1 MSSLADT
8 FRDEAAELLQELE
21 AALLALEETPEE
33 APLVD
38 RVFRA
43 LHTLKGAGG
52 LAGVDVVAELCH
64 EAETVFEEVR
74 SGEQALDRELISLA
88 LTTKDLLRLVI
99 EADYGGAP
107 VDAARVS
114 QVLAAFGARLG
125 ADNIQANDS
134 LLLRALPGTGQ
145 STYRIR
151 FRPGPGVFRLGI
163 QPQLLLKELC
173 RLGDA
178 VVVAQLDQVPTLDQ
192 LDPEECHVYW
202 DVILTTRE
210 DENAIRDVFI
220 FVEDDSELS
229 VQLIDADGVLDD
241 TGDYK
246 KLGEILVERG
256 DLPEED
262 LEKFLSEKKR
272 LGEALV
278 AAGVVGGGQVDSAL
292 AEQERVQRLR
302 RERQAA
308 ETSDSIRVKSER
320 LDKLVNLIGELVTV
334 QARLSQLSNGRDDAV
349 LMAVSE
355 EVERLTWEL
364 RDQVLTIRMLP
375 IGSTFSRFKR
385 LVRDLGDEL
394 GKDVM
399 LFTEGG
405 ETELDKTVIERLGDP
420 LVHLIRNGIDHGIE
434 APEVR
439 RAAGKPAKGRITLAA
454 EHSGANVLI
463 SVSDD
468 GAGLDRERI
477 RAKAIERALLVPHAE
492 LSDREIFNLI
502 FLPGFSTAD
511 QVSSVS
517 GRGVGMD
524 VVRQA
529 IESLRGSI
537 EVSSDAGRGTRF
549 TLKLPLTLAIIEGL
563 LVDVGSDRFIL
574 PLADI
579 EECIAL
585 TRAEAAA
592 SHGRSLVNV
601 RGEFVP
607 YVPLRAAFALAG
619 ERPEIEQIVIARV
632 NGDRVGFVVDR
643 VVGEHQTVIKNL
655 GRFYQGVTGVSGATI
670 LGDGHV
676 ALILDLP
683 QLAEHA
689 ERIELAN
696 CQQGLNPLTKG

>member
-21 AALLALEETPEE
+21 SALLALEETPEE

-52 LAGVDVVAELCH
+52 LAGFDRVAELCH
-64 EAETVFEEVR
+64 EAETVFEAVR
-74 SGEQALDRELISLA
+74 SGEQTLDRELVSLA

-99 EADYGGAP
+99 ESEYGGAP

-114 QVLAAFGARLG
+114 QVLAAFADRLG
-125 ADNIQANDS
+125 GKSAHASGAGLMVDG
-134 LLLRALPGTGQ
+134 PGPGQ

-151 FRPGPGVFRLGI
+151 FRPGPGIFRQGI
-163 QPQLLLKELC
+163 QPQLLLNELC

-178 VVVAQLDQVPTLDQ
+178 VVVAQVDQIPPLDQ

-202 DVILTTRE
+202 DVILTTNE

-220 FVEDDSELS
+220 FIEDDCELS
-229 VQLIDADGVLDD
+229 VQLIDADGLLDD
-241 TGDYK
+241 AGDYK

-262 LEKFLSEKKR
+262 LEKFLAEKKR

-278 AAGVVGGGQVDSAL
+278 AAGVVDGGQVDSAL

-320 LDKLVNLIGELVTV
+320 LDKLVNLIGEMVTV
-334 QARLSQLSNGRDDAV
+334 QARLSQLSNGREDAV
-349 LMAVSE
+349 LMAVAE

-420 LVHLIRNGIDHGIE
+420 LVHLIRNSIDHGIE
-434 APEVR
+434 SPEVR
-439 RAAGKPAKGRITLAA
+439 RAAGKPGKGRITLSA

-463 SVSDD
+463 AVADD
-468 GAGLDRERI
+468 GMGIDRERI
-477 RAKAIERALLVPHAE
+477 RAKAIERGLLAPHAE

-502 FLPGFSTAD
+502 FLPGFSTAE

-537 EVSSDAGRGTRF
+537 EVNSEPGRGTRF

-563 LVDVGSDRFIL
+563 LVDVGCDRFIL

-619 ERPEIEQIVIARV
+619 DRPEIEQIVIARV

-683 QLAEHA
+683 QLAARA
-689 ERIELAN
+689 EAVERN
-696 CQQGLNPLTKG
+696 SCQ

>member
-1 MSSLADT
+1 MFRGRLERDSAKSEIAD
-8 FRDEAAELLQELE
+8 FL
-21 AALLALEETPEE
+21 
-33 APLVD
+33 
-38 RVFRA
+38 
-43 LHTLKGAGG
+43 AGG
-52 LAGVDVVAELCH
+52 
-64 EAETVFEEVR
+64 
-74 SGEQALDRELISLA
+74 SGS
-88 LTTKDLLRLVI
+88 
-99 EADYGGAP
+99 
-107 VDAARVS
+107 
-114 QVLAAFGARLG
+114 
-125 ADNIQANDS
+125 
-134 LLLRALPGTGQ
+134 GQ

-151 FRPGPGVFRLGI
+151 FRPAPGIFRQGI
-163 QPQLLLKELC
+163 QPQLLLGELC

-178 VVVAQLDQVPTLDQ
+178 VVVAQLDKVPLLDQ
-192 LDPEECHVYW
+192 LDPENCHVYW

-220 FVEDDSELS
+220 FVEDDCELT
-229 VQLIDADGVLDD
+229 VQLVDSEGLLDEAA
-241 TGDYK
+241 DYK

-256 DLPEED
+256 DLPQVD
-262 LEKFLSEKKR
+262 LEKFLNEKKR
-272 LGEALV
+272 LGEQLV
-278 AAGVVGGGQVDSAL
+278 AAGAVDSGQVESAL
-292 AEQERVQRLR
+292 AEQERIQRLR

-308 ETSDSIRVKSER
+308 ESSDSIRVKSER
-320 LDKLVNLIGELVTV
+320 LDKLVNLVGEMVTV
-334 QARLSQLSNGRDDAV
+334 QARLTQLSNGREDAA
-349 LMAVSE
+349 LMAVAE

-420 LVHLIRNGIDHGIE
+420 LVHLIRNSIDHGIE
-434 APEVR
+434 PPETR
-439 RAAGKPAKGRITLAA
+439 RAAGKPAKGRITLSA

-463 SVSDD
+463 AVTDD
-468 GAGLDRERI
+468 GMGLDREKI
-477 RAKAIERALLVPHAE
+477 RAKAIERGLLAPHTE

-502 FLPGFSTAD
+502 FLAGFSTAE

-529 IESLRGSI
+529 IESLRGSV
-537 EVSSDAGRGTRF
+537 EVSSEPGRGTRF
-549 TLKLPLTLAIIEGL
+549 VLKLPLTLAIIEGL
-563 LVDVGSDRFIL
+563 LVDIGSERFIL
-574 PLADI
+574 PLAEV

-592 SHGRSLVNV
+592 THGRNMVNV
-601 RGEFVP
+601 RGEIVP
-607 YVPLRAAFALAG
+607 YVPLREAFTLAG
-619 ERPEIEQIVIARV
+619 ERPEIEQIVIARLDA
-632 NGDRVGFVVDR
+632 GRVGFVVDR

-655 GRFYQGVTGVSGATI
+655 GRFYQGVTGISGATI

-683 QLAEHA
+683 QLAERA
-689 ERIELAN
+689 EQREQAV
-696 CQQGLNPLTKG
+696 CQ

>member
-1 MSSLADT
+1 MSSIADT

-33 APLVD
+33 TSLVD

-52 LAGVDVVAELCH
+52 LAGFDVVAELCH
-64 EAETVFEEVR
+64 EAETTFEEVR
-74 SGEQALDRELISLA
+74 SGEHPLDRELVTQTLA
-88 LTTKDLLRLVI
+88 AKDLLRLLI
-99 EADYGGAP
+99 EAEFGGAP
-107 VDAARVS
+107 VDPARVS
-114 QVLAAFGARLG
+114 HLLADFRRRLG
-125 ADNIQANDS
+125 ETALSAGGSSS
-134 LLLRALPGTGQ
+134 LTDGTRPGL

-151 FRPGPGVFRLGI
+151 FRPGPGIFRQGI
-163 QPQLLLKELC
+163 QPQLLLGELC

-178 VVVAQLDQVPTLDQ
+178 VVVAQLDRVPPLDQ

-202 DVILTTRE
+202 DVILTTGE

-220 FVEDDSELS
+220 FVEDDCELNI
-229 VQLIDADGVLDD
+229 QLIDNDGLLDD
-241 TGDYK
+241 AGDYK

-262 LEKFLSEKKR
+262 LNRFLAEKKR
-272 LGEALV
+272 LGETLIEAGIV
-278 AAGVVGGGQVDSAL
+278 AGGQIDSAL

-302 RERQAA
+302 RERQAV

-334 QARLSQLSNGRDDAV
+334 QARLSQLSNGREDAV
-349 LMAVSE
+349 LLAVAE

-420 LVHLIRNGIDHGIE
+420 LVHLIRNSIDHGIE
-434 APEVR
+434 SPEAR

-463 SVSDD
+463 SVADD
-468 GAGLDRERI
+468 GAGLDRDRI
-477 RAKAIERALLVPHAE
+477 RAKAIDRGLILPHAE
-492 LSDREIFNLI
+492 LSDRDIFNLI
-502 FLPGFSTAD
+502 FLPGFSTVD

-537 EVSSDAGRGTRF
+537 EVSSESGRGTRF
-549 TLKLPLTLAIIEGL
+549 ILKLPLTLAIIDGL
-563 LVDVGSDRFIL
+563 LVSIGSDRFIL
-574 PLADI
+574 PLADV
-579 EECIAL
+579 EECIEL
-585 TRAEAAA
+585 TGAMVA
-592 SHGRSLVNV
+592 SAHGRNLVNV
-601 RGEFVP
+601 RGEIIP
-607 YVPLRAAFALAG
+607 YVPLREVFTMPG
-619 ERPEIEQIVIARV
+619 EGPEIRQIVIARLES
-632 NGDRVGFVVDR
+632 GRIGFVVDY
-643 VVGEHQTVIKNL
+643 VIGENQTVIKNL
-655 GRFYQGVTGVSGATI
+655 GRFYQNLRGVSGATI

-683 QLAEHA
+683 QLAEGA
-689 ERIELAN
+689 EQKEQTA
-696 CQQGLNPLTKG
+696 CQ

>member
-1 MSSLADT
+1 MSSIADT

-33 APLVD
+33 TSLVD

-52 LAGVDVVAELCH
+52 LAGFDVVAELCH
-64 EAETVFEEVR
+64 EAETTFEEVR
-74 SGEQALDRELISLA
+74 SGEHPLDRELVSLTLA
-88 LTTKDLLRLVI
+88 AKDLLRLLI
-99 EADYGGAP
+99 EAEFGGAP
-107 VDAARVS
+107 VDPARVS
-114 QVLAAFGARLG
+114 HLLAAFRQRLG
-125 ADNIQANDS
+125 ETASSAGGSS
-134 LLLRALPGTGQ
+134 LLTDGVSSGL

-151 FRPGPGVFRLGI
+151 FRPGPGIFRQGI
-163 QPQLLLKELC
+163 QPQLLLGELC

-178 VVVAQLDQVPTLDQ
+178 VVVAQLDKVPPLDQ

-202 DVILTTRE
+202 DVILTTAE

-220 FVEDDSELS
+220 FVEDDCELS
-229 VQLIDADGVLDD
+229 VQMIDADGLLDD
-241 TGDYK
+241 AGDYK

-262 LEKFLSEKKR
+262 LEKFLAEKKR
-272 LGEALV
+272 LGETLI
-278 AAGVVGGGQVDSAL
+278 AAGVVAGGQVDSAL
-292 AEQERVQRLR
+292 AEQDRVQRLR
-302 RERQAA
+302 RERQAV

-320 LDKLVNLIGELVTV
+320 LDKLVNLIGEMVTV
-334 QARLSQLSNGRDDAV
+334 QARLSQLSNGREDAA
-349 LMAVSE
+349 LLAVAE

-420 LVHLIRNGIDHGIE
+420 LVHLIRNCIGHGIE
-434 APEVR
+434 APEAR
-439 RAAGKPAKGRITLAA
+439 RVAGKSAKGRITLSA

-463 SVSDD
+463 SVADD
-468 GAGLDRERI
+468 GMGLDRDRI
-477 RAKAIERALLVPHAE
+477 RAKAIERGLLAPQAE
-492 LSDREIFNLI
+492 VSDREIFNLI
-502 FLPGFSTAD
+502 FLPGFSTAE
-511 QVSSVS
+511 QVSNVS

-529 IESLRGSI
+529 IESLRGSV
-537 EVSSDAGRGTRF
+537 EVGSQPGRGSCF
-549 TLKLPLTLAIIEGL
+549 TLKLPLTLAIIDGL
-563 LVDVGSDRFIL
+563 MVSVGGEQFIM
-574 PLADI
+574 PLADV

-585 TRAEAAA
+585 TRTDRAAT
-592 SHGRSLVNV
+592 HGRDLVNV
-601 RGEFVP
+601 RDEIVP
-607 YVPLRAAFALAG
+607 FIPLRETFAVGG
-619 ERPEIEQIVIARV
+619 EHPEMEQVVIARLE
-632 NGDRVGFVVDR
+632 GKRVGFLVDH

-655 GRFYQGVTGVSGATI
+655 GRFYHGVSGISGATI

-683 QLAEHA
+683 QLAERA
-689 ERIELAN
+689 EQREQVAW
-696 CQQGLNPLTKG
+696 K

>member
-1 MSSLADT
+1 MSSIADT

-21 AALLALEETPEE
+21 AALLALEETPDET
-33 APLVD
+33 ALVD

-52 LAGVDVVAELCH
+52 LAGFDIVAELCH
-64 EAETVFEEVR
+64 EAETTFEEVR
-74 SGEQALDRELISLA
+74 SGEHPLDRELVSLTLA
-88 LTTKDLLRLVI
+88 AKDLLRLLI
-99 EADYGGAP
+99 EAEFGGAP
-107 VDAARVS
+107 VDPARVS
-114 QVLAAFGARLG
+114 RLLTSFRQRLG
-125 ADNIQANDS
+125 ENYAPAAGS
-134 LLLRALPGTGQ
+134 GLLTENAAPGL

-151 FRPGPGVFRLGI
+151 FRPGPGIFRQGI
-163 QPQLLLKELC
+163 QPQLLLGELC

-178 VVVAQLDQVPTLDQ
+178 VVVAQLDRVPPLDQ

-202 DVILTTRE
+202 DVILTTAE

-220 FVEDDSELS
+220 FVEDDCELG
-229 VQLIDADGVLDD
+229 VQLIDNDGLLDD
-241 TGDYK
+241 AGDYK

-256 DLPEED
+256 DLPEAD
-262 LEKFLSEKKR
+262 LEKFLAEKKR
-272 LGEALV
+272 LGETLI
-278 AAGVVGGGQVDSAL
+278 AAGVVAGGQIDSAL

-302 RERQAA
+302 RERQTA

-334 QARLSQLSNGRDDAV
+334 QARLSQLANGREDAA
-349 LMAVSE
+349 LLAVSE

-420 LVHLIRNGIDHGIE
+420 LVHLIRNSIDHGIE
-434 APEVR
+434 RPEER

-463 SVSDD
+463 SVADD
-468 GAGLDRERI
+468 GMGLDRDKI
-477 RAKAIERALLVPHAE
+477 RAKAIERGLLAPQAE
-492 LSDREIFNLI
+492 LLDREILNLI
-502 FLPGFSTAD
+502 FLPGFSTAE

-529 IESLRGSI
+529 IESLRGSV
-537 EVSSDAGRGTRF
+537 EVSSEPGRGTRF

-563 LVDVGSDRFIL
+563 LVDVGRERFIL
-574 PLADI
+574 PLADV

-585 TRAEAAA
+585 TQADAAA
-592 SHGRSLVNV
+592 AHGRNLVNV
-601 RGEFVP
+601 RGELVP
-607 YVPLRAAFALAG
+607 YVPLRETFSLPG
-619 ERPEIEQIVIARV
+619 ERPAIEQIVIARLDA
-632 NGDRVGFVVDR
+632 GRVGFVVDR

-655 GRFYQGVTGVSGATI
+655 GRFYQGVSGVSGATI

-683 QLAEHA
+683 QLAAQA
-689 ERIELAN
+689 EQRELLA
-696 CQQGLNPLTKG
+696 CR